1 MAHNTTFPFLGCV
14 FLLLWT
20 LWLASLPVATLS
32 PLVMKADQEK
42 ATVTAGLGEGWADC
56 GDGAFESKA
65 MANKQQGLLCN
76 GPLQRGGET
85 PAHMLHWSKG
95 ALTTNPTTTPS
106 HSLNLRVT
114 IDGH

>member
-65 MANKQQGLLCN
+65 MANK
-76 GPLQRGGET
+76 
-85 PAHMLHWSKG
+85 
-95 ALTTNPTTTPS
+95 
-106 HSLNLRVT
+106 
-114 IDGH
+114 